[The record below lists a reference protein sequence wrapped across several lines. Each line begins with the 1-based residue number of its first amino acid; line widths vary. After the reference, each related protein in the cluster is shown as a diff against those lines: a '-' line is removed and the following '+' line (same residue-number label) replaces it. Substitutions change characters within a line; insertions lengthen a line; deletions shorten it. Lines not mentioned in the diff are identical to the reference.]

1 MKGELAAG
9 ESILLVDRKQRSYLR
24 RLERGRTL
32 SVRGGTI
39 ACDDL
44 IGRAEGRVVRSSRNE
59 PFLVLRPTL
68 AQLIPQLPRRAQ
80 VIYPKD
86 IGLILVWADIY
97 PGARVVE
104 AGVGPGALTLA
115 LLRAVGPEGE
125 LISYEVRDDF
135 AAMARANVERFHGAA
150 ENWRLKIADA
160 ALELDESD
168 IDRVLLD
175 LPEPWSLTE
184 RAWRSLRPGGLLLSF
199 VPTVLQVKNTV
210 DSLRAH
216 GGFACIET
224 LEALLRP
231 WHVQGISVRP
241 EHRMVAHTG
250 FVTLARKI
258 QREE

>member
-1 MKGELAAG
+1 MKSELVAG
-9 ESILLVDRKQRSYLR
+9 ESILLVDRKQRAYLR
-24 RLERGRTL
+24 RLERGRRL

-39 ACDDL
+39 LCDDL
-44 IGRAEGRVVRSSRNE
+44 IDRAEGRVVRSSLNE

-104 AGVGPGALTLA
+104 AGAGPGALTLA

-125 LISYEVRDDF
+125 VVSYEVREDF
-135 AAMARANVERFHGAA
+135 AEMARANVERFHGKAA
-150 ENWRLKIADA
+150 NWKLKVADA
-160 ALELDESD
+160 ALHLDEREV
-168 IDRVLLD
+168 DRILLD

-184 RAWRSLRPGGLLLSF
+184 RAWQSLRSGGLLLSF

-216 GGFACIET
+216 GGYACIET

-231 WHVQGISVRP
+231 WHVQGLSVRP

-250 FVTLARKI
+250 FLTLARKI
-258 QREE
+258 QRGE